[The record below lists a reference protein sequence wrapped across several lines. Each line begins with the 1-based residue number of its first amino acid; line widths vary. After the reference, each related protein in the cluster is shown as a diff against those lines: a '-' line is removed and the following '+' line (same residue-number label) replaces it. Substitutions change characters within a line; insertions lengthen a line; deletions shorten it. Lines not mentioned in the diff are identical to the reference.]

1 MSSLGLGMRCARIW
15 TGSGRD
21 SSPYM
26 YTLHFCYA
34 LGCVATPLLAKPFL
48 RGDLVMAGGGGGV
61 WTVRTLYPLIA
72 AAMLVP
78 VPGYIYHFLQ
88 DRRRDDTEHCDKEI
102 FNEISR

>member
-1 MSSLGLGMRCARIW
+1 
-15 TGSGRD
+15 
-21 SSPYM
+21 M

-48 RGDLVMAGGGGGV
+48 RGDLGAGGGGGV

-88 DRRRDDTEHCDKEI
+88 DRRTDDTKHCDKEI
-102 FNEISR
+102 FNEISRLFSQYFNLH

>member
-1 MSSLGLGMRCARIW
+1 MSVSRIW
-15 TGSGRD
+15 TGSDRD

-72 AAMLVP
+72 AAMLLP

-88 DRRRDDTEHCDKEI
+88 DRRTDDTKHCDKEI